1 MKPKFCNY
9 LFAYLF
15 LFFLSNNLTNG
26 QSKRVSKKDII
37 KISERNYESLKYRSI
52 GPHRGGR
59 SSAVTGVPG
68 KPNLF
73 YFGSA
78 GGGIWK
84 TVDGGDTYENISDGF
99 FGGSI
104 GSVSVSKSDPNVIYV
119 GGGEV
124 TLRGNVSSGY
134 GVWKSVNAGRTWS
147 FSGLPKSRHIP
158 RIVIDPKNHD
168 IVYAAVLGNI
178 YKPTEDRGVYKSVD
192 GGQSW
197 NRVLFSNKH
206 SGAVELVIDPSNPR
220 ILYASTWRVN
230 RTPYSFNSGGEGS
243 ALWKSADQGKTW
255 KKISTNKGFA
265 VGVLGIIGV
274 TVSPVNPQK
283 IWAIVEN
290 ETSGGV
296 YRSDDGGLSWSHINS
311 SRSLRQRAW
320 YYSKIYAD
328 TQDEDIVYV
337 MNVSYHKSKD
347 GGKTFESHDAPHGDH
362 HDLWIAPENNQR
374 MIIGDDGGAQITYD
388 GGETWSTYYNQPT
401 AQFYRVTTDN
411 SFPYRIYS
419 AQQDNTT
426 LRIRHRSS
434 GNGISEDDWEPTA
447 GGESA
452 HIAVDPLDNDIVYG
466 GSYGGYLTRL
476 NHKNNSERGINVWPD
491 NPMGY
496 GAEGM
501 KYRFQWNFPI
511 HFSKHNPKKLYTFSN
526 HVHLSEDEGQS
537 WKVISPDLTTN
548 TPEKL
553 KSSGGPITQDNTGVE
568 YYCTIFAANESP
580 IKEGLI
586 WVGSDDGLLHLTRNG
601 GENWENV

>member
-1 MKPKFCNY
+1 
-9 LFAYLF
+9 
-15 LFFLSNNLTNG
+15 
-26 QSKRVSKKDII
+26 
-37 KISERNYESLKYRSI
+37 
-52 GPHRGGR
+52 
-59 SSAVTGVPG
+59 
-68 KPNLF
+68 
-73 YFGSA
+73 
-78 GGGIWK
+78 
-84 TVDGGDTYENISDGF
+84 
-99 FGGSI
+99 
-104 GSVSVSKSDPNVIYV
+104 
-119 GGGEV
+119 
-124 TLRGNVSSGY
+124 
-134 GVWKSVNAGRTWS
+134 
-147 FSGLPKSRHIP
+147 
-158 RIVIDPKNHD
+158 
-168 IVYAAVLGNI
+168 
-178 YKPTEDRGVYKSVD
+178 
-192 GGQSW
+192 
-197 NRVLFSNKH
+197 
-206 SGAVELVIDPSNPR
+206 
-220 ILYASTWRVN
+220 
-230 RTPYSFNSGGEGS
+230 
-243 ALWKSADQGKTW
+243 
-255 KKISTNKGFA
+255 
-265 VGVLGIIGV
+265 
-274 TVSPVNPQK
+274 
-283 IWAIVEN
+283 
-290 ETSGGV
+290 
-296 YRSDDGGLSWSHINS
+296 
-311 SRSLRQRAW
+311 
-320 YYSKIYAD
+320 
-328 TQDEDIVYV
+328 

-347 GGKTFESHDAPHGDH
+347 GGKLLKVMTPHGDH

-374 MIIGDDGGAQITYD
+374 MIIGDDGGAQISYD

-411 SFPYRIYS
+411 SFPYRIYA

-434 GNGISEDDWEPTA
+434 QGNGISEDDWEPTA

-526 HVHLSEDEGQS
+526 HVHLSEDEGQN

-548 TPEKL
+548 TSEKL

-601 GENWENV
+601 GENWENVTPKDLPEWLMINSIEPSAFDPAVCYVAGTLYKTGNFKPYLYKTVDYGKNWSLITNGIDAEHFTRVLRADP